1 MTALEIRQFFNY
13 IFGSNVWDPQGAFE
27 MAGNSGA
34 KGGAGS
40 DEGVI
45 VEFHRIGNAVKVS
58 AVDTR
63 SLLEVSIMAPATA
76 SEREM
81 TDVVMKKLAWM
92 KAKNAKSP
100 KAGR

>member
-1 MTALEIRQFFNY
+1 MPGKSGTT
-13 IFGSNVWDPQGAFE
+13 GGP
-27 MAGNSGA
+27 AG
-34 KGGAGS
+34 

-63 SLLEVSIMAPATA
+63 SFLEVSIMAPATA

-81 TDVVMKKLAWM
+81 TDVVLKKLAWM
-92 KAKNAKSP
+92 RAKGGKPP